1 MAGPGLIPA
10 GAVAGTNVVVDVAPL
25 SATISAKIESKIY
38 IYVKGV
44 SRLLSWGVQILTVGS
59 FTFDSF
65 HGFSHYHPGTKGAYI
80 DTNIGYS
87 HWIVEQLILI

>member
-1 MAGPGLIPA
+1 MAGPGLILA
-10 GAVAGTNVVVDVAPL
+10 GAVARTNVVVDVAPL
-25 SATISAKIESKIY
+25 SATIRAEIDSKIY
-38 IYVKGV
+38 IYVKGI
-44 SRLLSWGVQILTVGS
+44 SRISWGVQILTVGS

>member
-25 SATISAKIESKIY
+25 SATISAKIDSKIY

-44 SRLLSWGVQILTVGS
+44 SRLYLGVS
-59 FTFDSF
+59 R
-65 HGFSHYHPGTKGAYI
+65 Y
-80 DTNIGYS
+80 
-87 HWIVEQLILI
+87 

>member
-25 SATISAKIESKIY
+25 SATISAEINSKIY
-38 IYVKGV
+38 IYVKGIW
-44 SRLLSWGVQILTVGS
+44 RLFQILTVGS

-65 HGFSHYHPGTKGAYI
+65 HGFFHCHPGTKGAYI

-87 HWIVEQLILI
+87 HWIVKQLILI

>member
-1 MAGPGLIPA
+1 MAGPGLIPT

-25 SATISAKIESKIY
+25 STTISAEIDSKIY

-44 SRLLSWGVQILTVGS
+44 SRLFQILTVGS

>member
-25 SATISAKIESKIY
+25 SATIRAEIDSKIY

-44 SRLLSWGVQILTVGS
+44 SRLLSR
-59 FTFDSF
+59 
-65 HGFSHYHPGTKGAYI
+65 Y
-80 DTNIGYS
+80 
-87 HWIVEQLILI
+87 

>member
-25 SATISAKIESKIY
+25 SAPISAEIDSKIY

-44 SRLLSWGVQILTVGS
+44 SRLLCLDTDCGGLLPLTVSMGLS
-59 FTFDSF
+59 ITISERKVLTLT
-65 HGFSHYHPGTKGAYI
+65 PTLATVI
-80 DTNIGYS
+80 R
-87 HWIVEQLILI
+87 L